1 MSHRKYISL
10 VYLYFNSME
19 WNGLLLARY
28 HDLCSSGALLNDH
41 YQIQVLVSRAKYVLD
56 TIDRRLSK
64 SLDLPIILTRKNILV
79 YIRA

>member
-41 YQIQVLVSRAKYVLD
+41 YQIQVVSRAKYVLD
-56 TIDRRLSK
+56 TMDRRLSK
-64 SLDLPIILTRKNILV
+64 SLDLSIILTRKNILV